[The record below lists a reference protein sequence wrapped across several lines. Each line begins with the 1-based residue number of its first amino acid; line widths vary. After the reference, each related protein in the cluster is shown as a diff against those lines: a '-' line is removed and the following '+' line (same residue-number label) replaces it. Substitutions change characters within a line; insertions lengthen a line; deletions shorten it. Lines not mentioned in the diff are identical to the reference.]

1 MVFQGVVLGRQ
12 AEGVPAHG
20 VQDVIA
26 ALTLFARDDVQR
38 GVAARMADVQARGG
52 RVRELDQRV
61 EFRLGMVDLG
71 MEGILVLPDLL
82 PFGLNCFKVVFHDSS
97 PHR

>member
-1 MVFQGVVLGRQ
+1 
-12 AEGVPAHG
+12 
-20 VQDVIA
+20 
-26 ALTLFARDDVQR
+26 
-38 GVAARMADVQARGG
+38 MADVQARGG

-82 PFGLNCFKVVFHDSS
+82 PFGLNLF
-97 PHR
+97 